1 MRSALGKATRHAA
14 MPLPLRLTPRRLR
27 LATQVCV
34 LAVALAIP
42 FADSAPQAVTQ
53 SPARPTVLLGRLL
66 ALSHSAED
74 STEQATD
81 ATPPPPQRSTSRK
94 RALRQLVLPFAR
106 PASGPV
112 SSPFG
117 WRRHPVSG
125 RSRHH
130 DGADLAVPLG
140 STVRAVASG
149 VVRSVGRRSGYGLVV
164 EIEHRPAPG
173 RAPFRTLYAHLTE
186 ADQRFRHG
194 TQVRRGQPVGA
205 SGGVPGRDGT
215 STGPHLHFE
224 VRDASGRALDPA
236 PFLGAPSARQKAGE
250 QRWQVMF
257 SSGRKPLTAQQA
269 RRLRRPAQAAFALP
283 PAAGSRGTT
292 RRPR

>member
-1 MRSALGKATRHAA
+1 MRRATLLP
-14 MPLPLRLTPRRLR
+14 MPPPLRPTPQRLR
-27 LATQVCV
+27 LATHVGV
-34 LAVALAIP
+34 LALALAIP
-42 FADSAPQAVTQ
+42 FADFTPQAVTQ
-53 SPARPTVLLGRLL
+53 LSARPAAVLGHLG
-66 ALSHSAED
+66 ALGDRAED
-74 STEQATD
+74 PPEQATD
-81 ATPPPPQRSTSRK
+81 ATPPPPRRRTSRK
-94 RALRQLVLPFAR
+94 RSLDRPVPRVTR
-106 PASGPV
+106 PAGGPV

-140 STVRAVASG
+140 STVRAAASG

-164 EIEHRPAPG
+164 EIEHGPAPG
-173 RAPFRTLYAHLTE
+173 PTRFRTLYAHLSE
-186 ADQRFRHG
+186 ADQRLRQG
-194 TQVRRGQPVGA
+194 TRVGRGQPVGA

-236 PFLGAPSARQKAGE
+236 PFLGTAVPRQRTDE

-257 SSGRKPLTAQQA
+257 SSGRKPLTVQ
-269 RRLRRPAQAAFALP
+269 RVRHPRRPARAAFALP
-283 PAAGSRGTT
+283 LPAGSRGTK

>member
-1 MRSALGKATRHAA
+1 M
-14 MPLPLRLTPRRLR
+14 
-27 LATQVCV
+27 
-34 LAVALAIP
+34 
-42 FADSAPQAVTQ
+42 
-53 SPARPTVLLGRLL
+53 
-66 ALSHSAED
+66 
-74 STEQATD
+74 
-81 ATPPPPQRSTSRK
+81 
-94 RALRQLVLPFAR
+94 
-106 PASGPV
+106 

-140 STVRAVASG
+140 STVRAVVSG

-173 RAPFRTLYAHLTE
+173 RAPFRTLYAHLAE
-186 ADQRFRHG
+186 ADQRFRRG
-194 TQVRRGQPVGA
+194 TQVRSGQPVGA

-236 PFLGAPSARQKAGE
+236 PFLGAPPARHKADE

-269 RRLRRPAQAAFALP
+269 RRLRRPTRAAFALP

>member
-1 MRSALGKATRHAA
+1 
-14 MPLPLRLTPRRLR
+14 MPPPLRPTSQRLR
-27 LATQVCV
+27 LATHAGV
-34 LAVALAIP
+34 LALALAVP
-42 FADSAPQAVTQ
+42 FADSAPQANTQ
-53 SPARPTVLLGRLL
+53 SPDRPAAVLGHLRV
-66 ALSHSAED
+66 LSRTAED
-74 STEQATD
+74 PPGQATD
-81 ATPPPPQRSTSRK
+81 ATPPIRRPTSRK
-94 RALRQLVLPFAR
+94 RVLRRPVPPVVR

-149 VVRSVGRRSGYGLVV
+149 VVRSVSRRSGYGLVV
-164 EIEHRPAPG
+164 EIEHRPTPG
-173 RAPFRTLYAHLTE
+173 HAQFRTLYAHLSG
-186 ADQRFRHG
+186 ADRRLRQGSRVG
-194 TQVRRGQPVGA
+194 RGQPVGA

-236 PFLGAPSARQKAGE
+236 PFLGTAVPRQTTDE

-269 RRLRRPAQAAFALP
+269 RRPRRPTRAAFALP
-283 PAAGSRGTT
+283 LPAGSRGRA
-292 RRPR
+292 RRLR

>member
-1 MRSALGKATRHAA
+1 MTPPVPIPPRSA
-14 MPLPLRLTPRRLR
+14 PRRLR
-27 LATQVCV
+27 LAAQV
-34 LAVALAIP
+34 AVFGLALATP
-42 FADSAPQAVTQ
+42 FA
-53 SPARPTVLLGRLL
+53 
-66 ALSHSAED
+66 
-74 STEQATD
+74 
-81 ATPPPPQRSTSRK
+81 ATPPEVDPRSPHRPATGHTVAEPSTQTVHAAPPVGPPR
-94 RALRQLVLPFAR
+94 RAPRRVERLWVPLVVR

-125 RSRHH
+125 RPRHH

-164 EIEHRPAPG
+164 EIDHEGGLGRP
-173 RAPFRTLYAHLTE
+173 RVRTLYAHLSSTDRRLHRG
-186 ADQRFRHG
+186 ARVG
-194 TQVRRGQPVGA
+194 RGQPVGA
-205 SGGVPGRDGT
+205 SGGVPRRDGL

-236 PFLGAPSARQKAGE
+236 PFLGAISARQRAG
-250 QRWQVMF
+250 QKRWQVMF
-257 SSGRKPLTAQQA
+257 SSGRKPLAT
-269 RRLRRPAQAAFALP
+269 RPIPHSGRPARAAFTLP
-283 PAAGSRGTT
+283 SPAGSRGRE